1 MLKDDIEIL
10 ETLDNKTDYDMDK
23 EILAA
28 LDAVDDDGKV
38 INLDIF
44 RQKSYMDQL
53 RKCVKED
60 DGFFLDNN
68 EAYEFYH
75 YLKGV
80 KERMEYLQEK
90 LEESQECE
98 DPILRG
104 YKNFSK
110 MVTNVFNDREVKHS
124 MYAAK
129 AAKQAKEGIPL
140 EEEK

>member
-1 MLKDDIEIL
+1 MLKEDIEIL
-10 ETLDNKTDYDMDK
+10 ETLNNKTDYDMDK

-80 KERMEYLQEK
+80 KERMEYLERSIHRKEEK
-90 LEESQECE
+90 IDDLERELMGMCLKGLPFE
-98 DPILRG
+98 D
-104 YKNFSK
+104 NSEF
-110 MVTNVFNDREVKHS
+110 VHS
-124 MYAAK
+124 MYAAM
-129 AAKQAKEGIPL
+129 ANRQAKEGIPL
-140 EEEK
+140 EEE

>member
-23 EILAA
+23 EILSA

-80 KERMEYLQEK
+80 KERMEYMERSNNRK
-90 LEESQECE
+90 EERIDDLE
-98 DPILRG
+98 
-104 YKNFSK
+104 
-110 MVTNVFNDREVKHS
+110 RELMGMCLKG
-124 MYAAK
+124 
-129 AAKQAKEGIPL
+129 E
-140 EEEK
+140 